1 MRAVSRR
8 PVPLALHSTVLRNC
22 FLRLEHG
29 LDEGGSASESGNK
42 PIHHQNYARNNA
54 R

>member
-1 MRAVSRR
+1 MRAVSRC

-42 PIHHQNYARNNA
+42 QNYARNNA